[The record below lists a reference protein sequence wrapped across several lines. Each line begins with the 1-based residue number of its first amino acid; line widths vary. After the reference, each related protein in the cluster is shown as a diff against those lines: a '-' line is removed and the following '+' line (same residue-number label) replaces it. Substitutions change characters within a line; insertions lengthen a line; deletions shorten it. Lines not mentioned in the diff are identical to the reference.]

1 MSRRL
6 VDSRPRHALPKASPE
21 PLPPATPQQFAFRLV
36 IELYRATSG
45 RAMTHIDIDL
55 ITRTAGIPADQRDQ
69 AVAFAVEF
77 GLVEVVS
84 KDCICL
90 TDQGR
95 RLLR

>member
-6 VDSRPRHALPKASPE
+6 VDSRPRHPAPKVPLE
-21 PLPPATPQQFAFRLV
+21 PAPPATPQQLAFRLV

-45 RAMTHIDIDL
+45 RAMTQIDVDL
-55 ITRTAGIPADQRDQ
+55 ITRIAGIPHDHCDQ

-77 GLVEVVS
+77 GLVEVVGG
-84 KDCICL
+84 DRICL